1 MDRAGK
7 VLGGKY
13 RLVGL
18 LGQGPTGEVYE
29 ARHGTL
35 DRPCAVKV
43 FHAEVT
49 AEPERV
55 ERAFADLRGATSIG
69 HPGIVD
75 VYDTDTTEDGAPY
88 FVMELLDG
96 YSLASRVD
104 GGRRLSPVQAVD
116 IVADALVALGIAHR
130 RGLVHGDLKP
140 QNLFVVQS
148 SKARPAVRILD
159 FGASRLVRTSDDRA
173 AQFGAPQYWSPEQA
187 AGTEE
192 IDHRTDIYA
201 MGVVLYVCLTGR
213 LPFDADD
220 PQRVRA
226 RIVSRPFPNPLAV
239 DPGLHPGLAQVVLR
253 AASGYADERYGS
265 AEGMLH
271 ALTPFLSSEA
281 RERLGLASEAATR
294 PVGRTARAPAVLDD
308 EFEAQDEEGDMS
320 LQGNR
325 GSRSRD
331 AGVAIAV
338 VSGPLALAAV
348 IALLIVLLARGGAAP
363 PTSTQPTVVLAPSPA
378 SCLPALGPPP
388 AAPAAATP
396 APVAPLEPSA
406 PALPPPQP
414 ATVRVALQN
423 LPAGAAVRVGGTEAV
438 AGVAIVPRGDLP
450 IPVSV
455 SAPGFDELTTQ
466 VVPASDV
473 VLAVALSPRVEPP
486 APAVP
491 VPAAPE
497 RPQTAVAPP
506 PRTEPR
512 PPATPPREAPAPS
525 VHYPQVGEEPTI
537 EAQETG
543 TLRVQCNPW
552 ARVAVPGYGTHNT
565 PFSVDL
571 PAGHYRLLLANSSI
585 PGGSRPRMVSVDVSA
600 GETTKFT
607 SCW

>member
-1 MDRAGK
+1 MDRAGR

-43 FHAEVT
+43 FHADVT

-55 ERAFADLRGATSIG
+55 ERAFADLRAATSIG

-75 VYDTDTTEDGAPY
+75 VYDTDTTEEGQPY
-88 FVMELLDG
+88 FVMELLEG
-96 YSLASRVD
+96 YSLASRVG

-116 IVADALVALGIAHR
+116 VVADALVALGIAHR

-192 IDHRTDIYA
+192 LDHRTDIYA

-239 DPGLHPGLAQVVLR
+239 DPGLHPDLAQIVLR

-265 AEGMLH
+265 AEGMLF
-271 ALTPFLSSEA
+271 ALAPFLSPEA
-281 RERLGLASEAATR
+281 RERLGLAAKSSPR
-294 PVGRTARAPAVLDD
+294 PAGRTARAPTFPDD
-308 EFEAQDEEGDMS
+308 DPDAADEEDDMS
-320 LQGNR
+320 MQGNR
-325 GSRSRD
+325 GSRTRD
-331 AGVAIAV
+331 VGVTIAL

-348 IALLIVLLARGGAAP
+348 IAVLIVLVARGGAAP
-363 PTSTQPTVVLAPSPA
+363 PAPAQPTVVLAPSPSA
-378 SCLPALGPPP
+378 CLPSPGAPP
-388 AAPAAATP
+388 AAPVAAIP
-396 APVAPLEPSA
+396 APVALLEPFA
-406 PALPPPQP
+406 PAQPPPPP
-414 ATVRVALQN
+414 ATVHVALQN

-466 VVPASDV
+466 VVPASDM
-473 VLAVALSPRVEPP
+473 VLAVALNPRPEPL

-491 VPAAPE
+491 VPAPPE
-497 RPQTAVAPP
+497 HPQTAAAPP
-506 PRTEPR
+506 RRAEPR
-512 PPATPPREAPAPS
+512 PPATPP
-525 VHYPQVGEEPTI
+525 QEEPEPRVRYPMTPEELTV
-537 EAQETG
+537 EAQATG

-565 PFSVDL
+565 PFSMDL

-607 SCW
+607 NCW